1 MIKSATITQTGDSE
15 LEHNIDG
22 NPDYGHLTVSLN
34 LGEKFIADRRA
45 LAWMSQGMDVKAR
58 LLGGKVSAFIR
69 KLVGGDSP
77 CSSASSA
84 TTRADKTLSPRPS
97 LARSAIER
105 CLAIRLS

>member
-1 MIKSATITQTGDSE
+1 LD

-34 LGEKFIADRRA
+34 RGEKFIAKGGA
-45 LAWMSQGMDVKAR
+45 IAWMSEGMNVKAR
-58 LLGGKVSAFIR
+58 LLSGKVSAFIR

>member
-1 MIKSATITQTGDSE
+1 MIKSATITQTGDLE

-34 LGEKFIADRRA
+34 LGEKFIADRGA
-45 LAWMSQGMDVKAR
+45 LAWMSKRGF
-58 LLGGKVSAFIR
+58 SAGR
-69 KLVGGDSP
+69 SAPSSENWWAANL

-84 TTRADKTLSPRPS
+84 TTRADQPLSGRPS